1 MIEKSSHRDC
11 DRDVAELM
19 RVMQKGVSKHGVR
32 KVTDKIKEIDIEDSH
47 ENYIEVRDF
56 IIDCVCTYFNVKKE
70 EVIKKGKR
78 GMVTT
83 ARKVAIVVIKTHFD
97 ISDED
102 LGRYFNGRTRQVI
115 YKIMREHE
123 RMDRDNKLDHNNFF
137 KHYDVVNERTVAFM
151 RPVNTEE

>member
-1 MIEKSSHRDC
+1 MKSTPQDC

-32 KVTDKIKEIDIEDSH
+32 KVTDKIKEIDIEDSN

-56 IIDCVCTYFNVKKE
+56 IIDCVCSLFNVKKE
-70 EVIKKGKR
+70 EVINKGKR

-83 ARKVAIVVIKTHFD
+83 ARKVAIVVIKTHFN
-97 ISDED
+97 ISDDD

-115 YKIMREHE
+115 YKVMREYE
-123 RMDRDNKLDHNNFF
+123 CMDRNDKLDHKNFF
-137 KHYDVVNERTVAFM
+137 KHFDAVNEKTIAFM
-151 RPVNTEE
+151 KPVNKEG